1 MKHLFVALL
10 FVTFSVF
17 AQESTPPQGAV
28 APKVHFDA
36 AAWVLINADSVQQ
49 IEFWLKK
56 SEIECDREYCAPVGM
71 IKFTGE
77 TKSVDGVG
85 QKVGK
90 IYSESIVDC
99 NRQLLYPIR
108 DVYTQTDETVI
119 KEFKHPKSA
128 LPLPTTEEGTMMYAA
143 FQLVCKGKVVKIPG
157 KI

>member
-1 MKHLFVALL
+1 MKYIMLALL
-10 FVTFSVF
+10 FVASLAV
-17 AQESTPPQGAV
+17 AQDIAPPVSPV

-36 AAWVLINADSVQQ
+36 AAWVLINADTTQQ

-99 NRQLLYPIR
+99 NRQVLYAIR
-108 DVYTQTDETVI
+108 DIYTGSDESVI
-119 KEFKHPKSA
+119 KEFKHPKSVI
-128 LPLPTTEEGTMMYAA
+128 PLPTTEEGTMMYAA
-143 FQLVCKGKVVKIPG
+143 YQLVCKGKVVKIPG
-157 KI
+157 KV